1 MGTTVNGEL
10 VNPAVG
16 ALASASVALTL
27 VDFNDQPVIGF
38 DSAGHF
44 EAIDTVTVTP
54 DPTTGAWSAVLTPNA
69 AIQTADAGT
78 ETGYRVVESSAGA
91 SSTYWIIVTS
101 ASPSWVGDLRT
112 TLIGPGQPGALPGT
126 WCTVTD
132 VLTFANKAVTQQD
145 VNVAQVMIEAIV
157 RRVWRPTD
165 VEKRDYYWL
174 RRATAWQ
181 ARYVN
186 AHPEVLDMMDV
197 QSISQDGI
205 GITFKPSQAQQVVLY
220 APMALRILN
229 DLFRGS
235 NATIRMNSAFQK
247 NRLNRVGIGPGS
259 TVPWSNI

>member
-1 MGTTVNGEL
+1 MATTVNGEL

-16 ALASASVALTL
+16 ALANASVALTL

-44 EAIDTVTVTP
+44 EAIDTVTATP
-54 DPTTGAWSAVLTPNA
+54 DPATGAWSALLTPNA

-78 ETGYRVVESSAGA
+78 QTGYRVVESSAGA
-91 SSTYWIIVTS
+91 SSQYWIIVT
-101 ASPSWVGDLRT
+101 ATTPAWVGDLRT
-112 TLIGPGQPGALPGT
+112 TLIGPAQAGALPGT

-132 VLTFANKAVTQQD
+132 VLTFANARVTQEH
-145 VNVAQVMIEAIV
+145 VNLAQVMIEAIV
-157 RRVWRPTD
+157 RRVWRVTD
-165 VEKRDYYWL
+165 SERRDYYWL
-174 RRATAWQ
+174 QRATAWQ
-181 ARYVN
+181 ARYVA

-205 GITFKPSQAQQVVLY
+205 GITFKPSQSQLVVLY

-235 NATIRMNSAFQK
+235 NSTIRFNSAFQK
-247 NRLNRVGIGPGS
+247 NRLTKTGVTAGS
-259 TVPWSNI
+259 SIPWNNL